1 MEIKI
6 KIEQVAMIIF
16 KKEIEINNFRQEI
29 ERLKIQL
36 QKLNAQTKDKDTGKA
51 DGDI

>member
-6 KIEQVAMIIF
+6 KIEQVAMIVF
-16 KKEIEINNFRQEI
+16 KKEIEINNLRQEN

-36 QKLNAQTKDKDTGKA
+36 QKLDAQTKDKEKGQA
-51 DGDI
+51 DKNI